1 MNGID
6 ECDRLGHPP
15 LGAADAGEM
24 RAKAEYLMKIGML
37 LDTGQLGKLEA
48 AQRLGLSAGEM
59 DEILDGNVCDLTVA
73 KIAGRSMASGPT
85 AEDQAF

>member
-6 ECDRLGHPP
+6 ECDRRGHPP
-15 LGAADAGEM
+15 SGNTDAGEM
-24 RAKAEYLMKIGML
+24 RAKVEYLMKIGML
-37 LDTGQLGKLEA
+37 LDTGQLGKAEA
-48 AQRLGLSAGEM
+48 AHRLGLSTGEM
-59 DEILDGNVCDLTVA
+59 DEILGGNVRGLTVA

>member
-6 ECDRLGHPP
+6 ECDRRSNPSSGD
-15 LGAADAGEM
+15 ADAGGI

-37 LDTGQLGKLEA
+37 LSTGQLDKAEA
-48 AQRLGLSAGEM
+48 AQRLGLSAGEL
-59 DEILDGNVCDLTVA
+59 DEILGGNVRGLTVA

>member
-6 ECDRLGHPP
+6 ECDRHGHPSS
-15 LGAADAGEM
+15 GDVDAGEM

-37 LDTGQLGKLEA
+37 LDTGQLGKVEA

-59 DEILDGNVCDLTVA
+59 DEILDGNARDLTVA

-85 AEDQAF
+85 VEDQAF

>member
-1 MNGID
+1 
-6 ECDRLGHPP
+6 
-15 LGAADAGEM
+15 M